1 MSPFLRFLIA
11 KKLDGRIISY
21 NCFPYDL
28 VKADE
33 RVLPE
38 AGILRIISVIT
49 QHKIAIIRNCIW
61 TEASLHFLWNKGI
74 IKSSLRTVDV
84 YLSVLDLNSLSRKS
98 DHTFDEKLAFI
109 IRIFENYNVKA
120 LGILDFFGNLM
131 SKQIQIDTICKTE
144 SKDTVAGHN
153 SFLHGRR
160 RDFCVD
166 QYYIVDNQDYLLSG
180 FFETDKAKEP

>member
-1 MSPFLRFLIA
+1 MSPFLRFLVA

-84 YLSVLDLNSLSRKS
+84 YLSVFDLNSLSRKS
-98 DHTFDEKLAFI
+98 DANNPYLSLLLLYPNLPCFI
-109 IRIFENYNVKA
+109 ESFSLLHNYQIYSNLTVQPQLSVCA
-120 LGILDFFGNLM
+120 LPL
-131 SKQIQIDTICKTE
+131 SSC
-144 SKDTVAGHN
+144 
-153 SFLHGRR
+153 
-160 RDFCVD
+160 
-166 QYYIVDNQDYLLSG
+166 LLLTG
-180 FFETDKAKEP
+180 A